1 MSPQDLRGSG
11 PMFTSLS
18 QKFDGIFSRLRSRGK
33 LSEKD
38 IKQTSREVRRA
49 LLEADVNFKV
59 AKQFVA
65 RIEERVTGEGV
76 IKSFTPAQQIVKIVN
91 EELTELLGGTAVP
104 FQLQG
109 GFATVLVVGLQG
121 SGKTTFCAK
130 LANFLRKKG
139 RKPMMAALDVYRPA
153 AMDQL
158 EILGRQIEIP
168 VSRGGAND
176 RDVGK
181 LFEKSR
187 REAREKMCDTL
198 ILDTAGRLQIDDKMM
213 AELEMLKGIAEPQ
226 ETLLVLDSMTGQ
238 EAVNVAKTF
247 KDRLDY
253 SGVVLTKL
261 DGDARGGAALSV
273 TAVTGSRIRF
283 AGIGEKLSDLDIF
296 HPDRMAGRILGMGDM
311 LSLVEKAQESIDE
324 EQAEKL
330 EKKLR
335 EQTFTLG
342 DFLEELKRIKKM
354 GPLDDLLKM
363 VPGMS
368 KAMSKGLAVD
378 PKDLDRIEAII
389 NSMTVEERMKPQII
403 DGSRRKRVA
412 RGSGT
417 SVQAVNRLLKQFQDM
432 KKMMKQMGKMQKRMK
447 MPFSFG

>member
-1 MSPQDLRGSG
+1 
-11 PMFTSLS
+11 MFSSLS
-18 QKFDGIFSRLRSRGK
+18 QKFDGIFSRLKSRGK

-38 IKQTSREVRRA
+38 IKETSREVRRA

-59 AKQFVA
+59 VKQFVA
-65 RIEERVTGEGV
+65 RIEERVASEDV
-76 IKSFTPAQQIVKIVN
+76 VKSFTPAQQIIKIVN
-91 EELTELLGGTAVP
+91 EELTDLLGGTAVP

-109 GFATVLVVGLQG
+109 GFSTVMVVGLQG

-130 LANFLRKKG
+130 LSNFLRKKG
-139 RKPMMAALDVYRPA
+139 RKPIMAALDVYRPA

-158 EILGRQIEIP
+158 EILGKQIDIP
-168 VSRGGAND
+168 VSRGETGD
-176 RDVGK
+176 KDVAR
-181 LFEKSR
+181 LYEKAR
-187 REAREKMCDTL
+187 REAQEKMCDTL
-198 ILDTAGRLQIDDKMM
+198 ILDTAGRLHIDEDMM
-213 AELEMLKGIAEPQ
+213 AELDMLKRAAEPE

-283 AGIGEKLSDLDIF
+283 AGVGEKLGDLDIF

-311 LSLVEKAQESIDE
+311 MSLIEKAQESIDLE
-324 EQAEKL
+324 DAEQLEKRLLEQAFSL
-330 EKKLR
+330 S
-335 EQTFTLG
+335 
-342 DFLEELKRIKKM
+342 DFLGELKRIKKM

-363 VPGMS
+363 IPGMD
-368 KAMSKGLAVD
+368 KAMTKGLSVD
-378 PKDLDRIEAII
+378 PKDIDRVEAII
-389 NSMTVEERMKPQII
+389 NSMTVEERVKPQII
-403 DGSRRKRVA
+403 DGSRRKRIA

-417 SVQAVNRLLKQFQDM
+417 NVQAVNQLLKQFQQM
-432 KKMMKQMGKMQKRMK
+432 KKMMKQMGKMKKGMK
-447 MPFSFG
+447 MPFSFN